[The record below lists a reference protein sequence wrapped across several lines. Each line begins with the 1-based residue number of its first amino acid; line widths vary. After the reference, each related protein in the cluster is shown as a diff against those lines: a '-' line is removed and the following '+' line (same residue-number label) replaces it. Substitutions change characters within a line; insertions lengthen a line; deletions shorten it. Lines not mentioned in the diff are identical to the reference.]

1 MTHDATRCHIA
12 KQIKATYWNIL
23 KHIDCFS
30 TADNLHV
37 DCLVRFTMALK
48 RPATPNCISKG
59 EAESFSRLGT
69 PMTVQSFQLRMLWRK
84 KIGIRTRRTETEGKT
99 KIGKE
104 KNNKKQH
111 HVSASSRNADM
122 LTTQHIK
129 LPLSDTRP
137 QTHAVAHLPV
147 NQHWTVLKGFQNK
160 KRLQPRTHCLTAC
173 HARFLKST
181 WRKNHNISEELGAW
195 GAHVYFSRCPP
206 QPHATTPPAMNKAA
220 RYSKVHPT
228 TGDEEVRNS

>member
-1 MTHDATRCHIA
+1 MPHGATLQSKSKQHIE
-12 KQIKATYWNIL
+12 TFWNIL
-23 KHIDCFS
+23 
-30 TADNLHV
+30 TASVLLTTSMLTVWWDSPWPWNV
-37 DCLVRFTMALK
+37 PQRQIVSPRGKQNRFLDLE
-48 RPATPNCISKG
+48 RPWPS
-59 EAESFSRLGT
+59 SLFR
-69 PMTVQSFQLRMLWRK
+69 LRMLWRK

-160 KRLQPRTHCLTAC
+160 KDFNREHTALL
-173 HARFLKST
+173 R
-181 WRKNHNISEELGAW
+181 
-195 GAHVYFSRCPP
+195 
-206 QPHATTPPAMNKAA
+206 AMLD
-220 RYSKVHPT
+220 S
-228 TGDEEVRNS
+228 